1 MKIIAEPK
9 EKVSIA
15 EYNDVRIRDQIQN
28 LQFSSVTQ
36 SCPTLC
42 NPLNHSTPGLPVHHQ
57 LLEFTQTHVH

>member
-36 SCPTLC
+36 SCLTFC
-42 NPLNHSTPGLPVHHQ
+42 DPVD
-57 LLEFTQTHVH
+57 